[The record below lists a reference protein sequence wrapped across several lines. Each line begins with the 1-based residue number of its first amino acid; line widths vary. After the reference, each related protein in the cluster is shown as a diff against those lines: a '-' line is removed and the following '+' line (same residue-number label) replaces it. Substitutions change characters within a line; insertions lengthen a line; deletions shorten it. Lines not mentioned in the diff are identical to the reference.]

1 MPEPAPP
8 APFHELPALEPLAAA
23 AAVAAADLIRSRL
36 PARDDVAT
44 KSTPTD
50 IVTQTDVDS
59 ERLIRDRLIAA
70 TPDAGFVG
78 EEGGASRGGRRLQWV
93 VDPLDGT
100 VNFLYRLPVVAVSI
114 AAAVDGVV
122 VAGAVVDVMSGEV
135 FSATRGGG
143 SRRDG
148 QTVRVSDRGELSQSL
163 VTTGFSYRSG
173 IRRAQGAVVAR
184 ILPVVRD
191 IRCFG
196 SAALQL
202 CWVGCGRTDAHF
214 ERDIKIWDYSAGAL
228 VAAEAG
234 ADIELPC
241 PENGG
246 LVVAANPAVFGSL
259 RRALDDA

>member
-1 MPEPAPP
+1 M
-8 APFHELPALEPLAAA
+8 
-23 AAVAAADLIRSRL
+23 
-36 PARDDVAT
+36 PARGDVTT

-78 EEGGASRGGRRLQWV
+78 EEGGTSHGSRRLQWV
-93 VDPLDGT
+93 IDPLDGT
-100 VNFLYRLPVVAVSI
+100 VNFWYRLPVVAVSI

-122 VAGAVVDVMSGEV
+122 VAGAVVDVASGEL
-135 FSATRGGG
+135 FSATRDGG

-148 QTVRVSDRGELSQSL
+148 QTVTVSDRESLSQSL

-173 IRRAQGAVVAR
+173 IRRSQGAVVAR
-184 ILPVVRD
+184 ILPLVRD

-234 ADIELPC
+234 AAVELPC

-246 LVVAANPAVFGSL
+246 LVFAASPAVFEPL
-259 RRALDDA
+259 RRALDDG